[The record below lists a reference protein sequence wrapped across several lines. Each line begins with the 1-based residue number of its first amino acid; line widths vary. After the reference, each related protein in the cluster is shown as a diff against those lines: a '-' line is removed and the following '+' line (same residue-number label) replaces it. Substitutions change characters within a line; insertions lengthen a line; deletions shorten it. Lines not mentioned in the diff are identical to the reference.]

1 MAIPHLGAEVADQGL
16 HRRQRQAE
24 LGGDV
29 GLEPVFDEEGAKHF
43 VTTLERRGGLEEE
56 AAAEIVVHG
65 RFSGIRVTFSPVY
78 SVEAST
84 SSG

>member
-1 MAIPHLGAEVADQGL
+1 MAIPHLGAKVADQGL
-16 HRRQRQAE
+16 HRRQHQAE

-29 GLEPVFDEEGAKHF
+29 GLEPVFNEEGAKHF
-43 VTTLERRGGLEEE
+43 VTALARLGGLEEE
-56 AAAEIVVHG
+56 AAVEIVIHS

-78 SVEAST
+78 PVEAST